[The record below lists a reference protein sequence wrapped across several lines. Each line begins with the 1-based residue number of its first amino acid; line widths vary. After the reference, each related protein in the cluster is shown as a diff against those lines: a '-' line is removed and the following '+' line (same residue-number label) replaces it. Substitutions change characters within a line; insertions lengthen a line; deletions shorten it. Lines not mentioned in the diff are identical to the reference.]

1 MLPVNRVDNG
11 RTVVALRYEQR
22 YNVIVRIRNVS
33 YTVQNRST
41 TGKRFREPKLTVSS
55 ETEGAAMRAARNTL
69 QSRWLG
75 LLVPFFEETEYI
87 QPFGQRVDRQNNL
100 PLSLKSAC

>member
-33 YTVQNRST
+33 YTVQNRS
-41 TGKRFREPKLTVSS
+41 
-55 ETEGAAMRAARNTL
+55 
-69 QSRWLG
+69 
-75 LLVPFFEETEYI
+75 
-87 QPFGQRVDRQNNL
+87 
-100 PLSLKSAC
+100 